1 MITIWVPKRLV
12 EIDLYNVAAQSPA
25 ALAEMSEKS
34 YRQRVAYAAQK
45 IRDSRAKIVMLTG
58 PSASGKTTSA
68 HKVAEALEASGTP
81 AHVISLDNLFK
92 GAQYYPRLPDGTL
105 DYENPDTL
113 DMSLIRQ
120 CLSDLST
127 TGKTVLPIY
136 DFTTESRSS
145 ETETLDLKGGVCI
158 VEGIHALNPELTGLV
173 KGDDVYRIYAGLR
186 EEYCID
192 GRRIINTQDIRL
204 CRRTLRDAAA
214 RGRSPAKTLSMW
226 DRVLDGETR
235 YIKGFKTTAD
245 FLLDTSF
252 TYELGLI
259 AKLLRPVSQRFT
271 LEGHNAELWDE
282 TARRFEHVA
291 PVELELLPAD
301 SMLRE
306 FYAGEICEAVFLS
319 IAHRP
324 KRSFCPHATLLSL
337 AIRQDCCGKSPCLRA
352 KILAVRRTLLTKT
365 ASKRHQ
371 NAESVQIAK
380 KLFPNPHDSVK
391 LGWDSLHSPR
401 ECAIM
406 KIISGGTGT
415 A

>member
-81 AHVISLDNLFK
+81 AHVISLDNFFK

-113 DMSLIRQ
+113 DMPLIRQ

-158 VEGIHALNPELTGLV
+158 VEGIHALNPELTSLV
-173 KGDDVYRIYAGLR
+173 PGEEVYRIYAGLR

-192 GRRIINTQDIRL
+192 GRRVINTQDIRL

-214 RGRSPAKTLSMW
+214 RGRSPEKTLAMW
-226 DRVLDGETR
+226 DRVMDGETR

-252 TYELGLI
+252 TYEMGLI
-259 AKLLRPVSQRFT
+259 AQLLQKVRRQFV

-291 PVELELLPAD
+291 PLPLDLLPAD

-306 FYAGEICEAVFLS
+306 FYGGEI
-319 IAHRP
+319 
-324 KRSFCPHATLLSL
+324 
-337 AIRQDCCGKSPCLRA
+337 
-352 KILAVRRTLLTKT
+352 
-365 ASKRHQ
+365 
-371 NAESVQIAK
+371 N
-380 KLFPNPHDSVK
+380 
-391 LGWDSLHSPR
+391 
-401 ECAIM
+401 
-406 KIISGGTGT
+406 
-415 A
+415 

>member
-12 EIDLYNVAAQSPA
+12 EIDLYNVAAQNPA
-25 ALAEMSEKS
+25 ALAQMSEQS
-34 YRQRVAYAAQK
+34 YRQRVEYAARK

-68 HKVAEALEASGTP
+68 HKVAKALEASGTP
-81 AHVISLDNLFK
+81 AHVISLDNFFK

-113 DMSLIRQ
+113 DMPLIRQ
-120 CLSDLST
+120 CLSELST
-127 TGKTVLPIY
+127 TGKAVLPIY
-136 DFTTESRSS
+136 DFATESRSS
-145 ETETLDLKGGVCI
+145 ETETLDLEGGVCI

-192 GRRIINTQDIRL
+192 GRRVINTQDIRL

-214 RGRSPAKTLSMW
+214 RGRSPAKTLAMW

-259 AKLLRPVSQRFT
+259 AKLLRKVCQRFT

-291 PVELELLPAD
+291 PLELELLPED

-306 FYAGEICEAVFLS
+306 FYGGAADRM
-319 IAHRP
+319 A
-324 KRSFCPHATLLSL
+324 
-337 AIRQDCCGKSPCLRA
+337 QDA
-352 KILAVRRTLLTKT
+352 NV
-365 ASKRHQ
+365 
-371 NAESVQIAK
+371 
-380 KLFPNPHDSVK
+380 
-391 LGWDSLHSPR
+391 
-401 ECAIM
+401 
-406 KIISGGTGT
+406 
-415 A
+415 